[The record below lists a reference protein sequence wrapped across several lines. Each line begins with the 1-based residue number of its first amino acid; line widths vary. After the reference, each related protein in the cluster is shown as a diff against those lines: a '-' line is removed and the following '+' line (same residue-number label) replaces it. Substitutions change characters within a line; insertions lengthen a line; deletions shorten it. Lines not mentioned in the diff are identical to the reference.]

1 MHSPLLTMELDFI
14 LSDIRSGGK
23 LGKLRSWTSFGCL
36 RETVGKLT
44 ALLTYVYVLA
54 NNSFSDN
61 SLLSKVEEHT
71 NEKTPIPG
79 GGEARKL
86 STL

>member
-36 RETVGKLT
+36 RET
-44 ALLTYVYVLA
+44 
-54 NNSFSDN
+54 DN
-61 SLLSKVEEHT
+61 V
-71 NEKTPIPG
+71 IDVRICFG
-79 GGEARKL
+79 
-86 STL
+86 